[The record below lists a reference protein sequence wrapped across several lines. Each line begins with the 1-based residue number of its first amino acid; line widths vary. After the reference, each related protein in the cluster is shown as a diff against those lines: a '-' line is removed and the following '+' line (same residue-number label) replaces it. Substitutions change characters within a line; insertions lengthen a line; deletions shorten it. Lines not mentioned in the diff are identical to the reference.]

1 MPKRKHHK
9 PLKTKR
15 FAQAD
20 PKEIEQA
27 ILVDRPGAGPISLI
41 EDGDTG
47 DRFLVYMGKDGVRVD
62 LRVQG
67 DTFFATQAQMADMF
81 GIDRTVVGRH
91 IRNVFSEGEL
101 PEERNVHSMHLS
113 PTKPTKLY
121 SLNVMIS
128 VGYRVESKLGTM
140 FRIWATDTLFQYLT
154 KGFVLDDR
162 RLKNPDGQPDFFD
175 ELLARIADI
184 RSSEKRMWTRVLE
197 LASFCNDY
205 NKDDTKQ
212 HVEFFAEI
220 QNTMHWAASQRTA
233 PEIVRQEVNADKDYA
248 GVLHFDGRQ
257 PTVDEAR
264 TAKNLLGEDHI
275 SALNHITGLT
285 LQFFE
290 SQAEQRRPTTL
301 EQFLGRVRELVKLDG
316 RPLKRPGY
324 AGEVSRPQA
333 DKWAAEQVRIWK
345 AKQKALKE
353 ESGERALA
361 NLAARASNRKKPEKK
376 G

>member
-1 MPKRKHHK
+1 MPKRKHQK
-9 PLKTKR
+9 PKSER
-15 FAQAD
+15 FAPTDA
-20 PKEIEQA
+20 KEVEQA
-27 ILVDRPGAGPISLI
+27 IIVDRSGAGPIILI
-41 EDGDTG
+41 EDADPG

-67 DTFFATQAQMADMF
+67 DTFYATQAQMADMF

-101 PEERNVHSMHLS
+101 PEVGNVHSMHLS

-212 HVEFFAEI
+212 HVEFFAGLRSA
-220 QNTMHWAASQRTA
+220 QPPRSFVRRSTQTKTMLVSSTSMGTSQQSMKRELQRTC
-233 PEIVRQEVNADKDYA
+233 
-248 GVLHFDGRQ
+248 L
-257 PTVDEAR
+257 
-264 TAKNLLGEDHI
+264 
-275 SALNHITGLT
+275 
-285 LQFFE
+285 
-290 SQAEQRRPTTL
+290 
-301 EQFLGRVRELVKLDG
+301 
-316 RPLKRPGY
+316 
-324 AGEVSRPQA
+324 
-333 DKWAAEQVRIWK
+333 
-345 AKQKALKE
+345 
-353 ESGERALA
+353 
-361 NLAARASNRKKPEKK
+361 ARATYQR
-376 G
+376 